1 MEQLQEKIVRLENKC
16 TENSEEIRKLKS
28 PKELRKEN
36 VSLKTT
42 NDSQDFLRWLSP
54 RVIYCHILWDLTS
67 FIIFIYYI
75 KEDFGSGRTIIR

>member
-42 NDSQDFLRWLSP
+42 NDSQDFLR
-54 RVIYCHILWDLTS
+54 
-67 FIIFIYYI
+67 
-75 KEDFGSGRTIIR
+75 